1 MTLLC
6 DSGQRYGATYFDDD
20 WVASQ
25 GIDLDAATAR
35 LTPIVPS

>member
-1 MTLLC
+1 VTFLG
-6 DSGQRYGATYFDDD
+6 DSGQRYCAAYFDDD

-25 GIDLDAATAR
+25 GIDLDAAAAR